1 VDPARLTTASK
12 QHFISI
18 VIKLS
23 YYQHKISSSE
33 KTQVQWEQEISG
45 ITSYFVLNGDRSR
58 ILSSTLPP
66 PIHFFPAMA
75 RPRNNSPAS
84 TDTDSTK
91 SANKERVRFIFEP
104 DRHSPNGIT
113 FSWLIHSTYGGKEK
127 AATATRAFW
136 LPFAYRDNGNYAEA
150 ELKELAQ
157 QSIWRLEEQ
166 IQHLQEAFGLEAT
179 GRAAIAKTLSPST
192 FPVVTAPPPATGVE
206 TAPMPSAVE
215 SPTSSAFRNQDGTL
229 LDEFSDAV

>member
-1 VDPARLTTASK
+1 MP
-12 QHFISI
+12 
-18 VIKLS
+18 
-23 YYQHKISSSE
+23 
-33 KTQVQWEQEISG
+33 
-45 ITSYFVLNGDRSR
+45 
-58 ILSSTLPP
+58 
-66 PIHFFPAMA
+66 
-75 RPRNNSPAS
+75 RPRNNSPDS
-84 TDTDSTK
+84 TDPDSTK

-166 IQHLQEAFGLEAT
+166 IQHLQEAFGLDAA
-179 GRAAIAKTLSPST
+179 GRSAISKTLPPST
-192 FPVVTAPPPATGVE
+192 FPTVTAPPPATGVE
-206 TAPMPSAVE
+206 ATPMPSAVE
-215 SPTSSAFRNQDGTL
+215 SPAPSALRSQDGAL

>member
-1 VDPARLTTASK
+1 
-12 QHFISI
+12 
-18 VIKLS
+18 
-23 YYQHKISSSE
+23 
-33 KTQVQWEQEISG
+33 
-45 ITSYFVLNGDRSR
+45 
-58 ILSSTLPP
+58 
-66 PIHFFPAMA
+66 MA

-84 TDTDSTK
+84 TETDSAK

-136 LPFAYRDNGNYAEA
+136 LPFAYRDSGNYAAA

-166 IQHLQEAFGLEAT
+166 IQHLQEAFGLDAAGRSPITHTPNQPTLPAVAAKPPTSGIDAT
-179 GRAAIAKTLSPST
+179 T
-192 FPVVTAPPPATGVE
+192 VPPE
-206 TAPMPSAVE
+206 IE
-215 SPTSSAFRNQDGTL
+215 SPHANVFSPLTVTSDAEL
-229 LDEFSDAV
+229 LVEFSDAV

>member
-1 VDPARLTTASK
+1 
-12 QHFISI
+12 
-18 VIKLS
+18 
-23 YYQHKISSSE
+23 
-33 KTQVQWEQEISG
+33 
-45 ITSYFVLNGDRSR
+45 
-58 ILSSTLPP
+58 
-66 PIHFFPAMA
+66 MA

-84 TDTDSTK
+84 TDTDSAK

-166 IQHLQEAFGLEAT
+166 IQHLQEAFGLDAT
-179 GRAAIAKTLSPST
+179 GRSAIAKALPPST
-192 FPVVTAPPPATGVE
+192 FPAVTAPPPATSVE
-206 TAPMPSAVE
+206 ATPIPSAVE
-215 SPTSSAFRNQDGTL
+215 SPASSALRSQDGTL
-229 LDEFSDAV
+229 LHEFSDAV

>member
-1 VDPARLTTASK
+1 MP
-12 QHFISI
+12 
-18 VIKLS
+18 
-23 YYQHKISSSE
+23 
-33 KTQVQWEQEISG
+33 
-45 ITSYFVLNGDRSR
+45 
-58 ILSSTLPP
+58 
-66 PIHFFPAMA
+66 
-75 RPRNNSPAS
+75 RPRNNSTAS
-84 TDTDSTK
+84 TDTDSAK

-166 IQHLQEAFGLEAT
+166 IQHLQEAFGLDAT
-179 GRAAIAKTLSPST
+179 GRSAIAKTLPPST
-192 FPVVTAPPPATGVE
+192 FPAVTASPSATGVE
-206 TAPMPSAVE
+206 ATPMPSAVE
-215 SPTSSAFRNQDGTL
+215 SPTSSALRSQDGAL

>member
-1 VDPARLTTASK
+1 MP
-12 QHFISI
+12 
-18 VIKLS
+18 
-23 YYQHKISSSE
+23 
-33 KTQVQWEQEISG
+33 
-45 ITSYFVLNGDRSR
+45 
-58 ILSSTLPP
+58 
-66 PIHFFPAMA
+66 

-84 TDTDSTK
+84 TDTDSAK

-113 FSWLIHSTYGGKEK
+113 FSWLIHNTYGGKEK

-166 IQHLQEAFGLEAT
+166 IQHLQEAFGLDAT
-179 GRAAIAKTLSPST
+179 GRSAISKTLPPST
-192 FPVVTAPPPATGVE
+192 FPAVTVSTPPAIGVE
-206 TAPMPSAVE
+206 TAPLLSAVE
-215 SPTSSAFRNQDGTL
+215 SPASSILRSQDGTL
-229 LDEFSDAV
+229 LDEFRDAV

>member
-1 VDPARLTTASK
+1 
-12 QHFISI
+12 
-18 VIKLS
+18 
-23 YYQHKISSSE
+23 
-33 KTQVQWEQEISG
+33 
-45 ITSYFVLNGDRSR
+45 
-58 ILSSTLPP
+58 
-66 PIHFFPAMA
+66 MA

-84 TDTDSTK
+84 TETETTK

-166 IQHLQEAFGLEAT
+166 IQHLQEAFGMEAA
-179 GRAAIAKTLSPST
+179 GRSAISKTLPPST
-192 FPVVTAPPPATGVE
+192 FPAVTTPPPATSVE
-206 TAPMPSAVE
+206 ATPMPSAAE
-215 SPTSSAFRNQDGTL
+215 SPASSALRSQDGTL